1 MLQCISRIFSGFS
14 GANNEIYLLSEIILF
29 ILKPLNERCSNV
41 NNNGI
46 ANAFQA

>member
-1 MLQCISRIFSGFS
+1 MLHGISRIFSGFRTQ
-14 GANNEIYLLSEIILF
+14 IMKYYLSLKTLPF

-46 ANAFQA
+46 TNAFQA

>member
-1 MLQCISRIFSGFS
+1 MLQGISRVFSEFS
-14 GANNEIYLLSEIILF
+14 SANNEILSAVRNDSF